1 MKEIMSV
8 RRTYAHGPSGGW
20 SAISVHLEAAEA
32 TKEGFYLTLFPDG
45 KSPQVVFLRPRQLAT
60 LVDMAASSSVTDP
73 QLWEEVAK
81 IPLEPLL
88 PNRSLAA
95 RLRTILVDQATAIRE
110 QVKTQGERTPPPSEN
125 LNETLGDPNGEH
137 ADAVSD
143 GLDKGSD
150 ADVRA
155 VPNPWKPPSG
165 MP

>member
-1 MKEIMSV
+1 MKDFMSV

-45 KSPQVVFLRPRQLAT
+45 KSPQVVFLRPRQLAQ

-73 QLWEEVAK
+73 QLWDEVAK

-110 QVKTQGERTPPPSEN
+110 QVRTQGERTPPPSVN
-125 LNETLGDPNGEH
+125 VGDPNGEH
-137 ADAVSD
+137 ADAISD
-143 GLDKGSD
+143 GLDDGSD
-150 ADVRA
+150 HDVGA
-155 VPNPWKPPSG
+155 LPTPWKPPSG